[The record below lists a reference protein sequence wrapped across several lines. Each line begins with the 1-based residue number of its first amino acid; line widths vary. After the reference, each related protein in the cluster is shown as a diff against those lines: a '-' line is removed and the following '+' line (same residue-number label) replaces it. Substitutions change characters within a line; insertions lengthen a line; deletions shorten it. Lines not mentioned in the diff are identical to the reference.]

1 MIRIGEWIGRW
12 DSLFPALADLS
23 PWEVLATPGIWAGFD
38 SDYAVEGE
46 VAVHRSATIEA
57 GAVIKG
63 PAVIGP
69 HAFIASGAY
78 IRGGA
83 WIGERCTV
91 GPGSELKT
99 SILIGRVALAHFNFV
114 GDSILGDDVNLEAG
128 AVIANHRNER
138 NDRRI
143 RISHRGTT
151 IDTGVDKFGAL
162 VGDRARIGA
171 NAVIAPGALIDP
183 GTCVPR
189 LSLLDQGG

>member
-12 DSLFPALADLS
+12 NSLFPPLADLS
-23 PWEVLATPGIWAGFD
+23 PWDILATPGIWAAFD

-83 WIGERCTV
+83 WIGERCTI

-99 SILIGRVALAHFNFV
+99 SILVGRVALAHFNFV
-114 GDSILGDDVNLEAG
+114 GDSILGDEVNLEAG

-143 RISHRGTT
+143 RISHRGMT

-171 NAVIAPGALIDP
+171 NAVIAPGALIEP
-183 GTCVPR
+183 GTCAPR